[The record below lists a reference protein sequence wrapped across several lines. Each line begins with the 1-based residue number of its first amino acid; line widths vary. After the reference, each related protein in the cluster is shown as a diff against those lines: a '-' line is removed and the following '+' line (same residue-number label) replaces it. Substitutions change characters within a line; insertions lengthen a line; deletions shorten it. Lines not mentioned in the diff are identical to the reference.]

1 MIIECVLNKSYGGF
15 QLSGLALKKYFQ
27 KKNMIVYAYQ
37 KNDYS
42 KTIDILD
49 KQKYS
54 YITLSYLTPNQL
66 QNRKSFNTYDFI
78 YEDSLDRTDKDLIQ
92 VVRQLGQKANTRFS
106 DLRIVGIQLNIHN
119 YDGFETIQHQVEL

>member
-15 QLSGLALKKYFQ
+15 ELSALALKKYFQ